1 MNAAFLRFWQR
12 VSLPGALALYLLG
25 CVLYTFV
32 YQHELIA
39 AMVIMGAV
47 VTGFKLGDL
56 ISFGRDFAVVR
67 VLCGLI
73 FGIVGSIGGMVYLE
87 LIVNPPEA
95 TPAPIAVSD
104 PAEMAELEEAIEAV
118 SSARPVQFAGI
129 LRYQARP
136 VPDVEARIREI
147 IAPHVCPKPDC
158 ADQLLF
164 EARVPGAAD
173 AIQIRLRHLDVVER
187 AKLQQRLDPVATR
200 VAAPPSGE

>member
-1 MNAAFLRFWQR
+1 MNASYLRFWQR

-25 CVLYTFV
+25 CALYAFV
-32 YQHELIA
+32 YQHEVT
-39 AMVIMGAV
+39 AMLVIMGAV
-47 VTGFKLGDL
+47 VTGFKLGEL

-87 LIVNPPEA
+87 HIANPPEA
-95 TPAPIAVSD
+95 APAPVAVSD
-104 PAEMAELEEAIEAV
+104 PELAELEDASEAL
-118 SSARPVQFAGI
+118 SSARVVQFAGI

-158 ADQLLF
+158 VDQLLF

-173 AIQIRLRHLDVVER
+173 PIRIRLRHLDVIER
-187 AKLQQRLDPVATR
+187 AKLQQRLDPVAIR
-200 VAAPPSGE
+200 VAAPPSGQ